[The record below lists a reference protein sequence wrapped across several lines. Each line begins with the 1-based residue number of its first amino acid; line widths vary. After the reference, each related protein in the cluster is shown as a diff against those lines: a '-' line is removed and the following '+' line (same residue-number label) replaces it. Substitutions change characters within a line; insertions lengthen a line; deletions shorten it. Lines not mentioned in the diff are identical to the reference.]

1 MADLQEEL
9 KRRESRWSAAST
21 RSRQK
26 IEVLEE
32 QNKELQEEVKL
43 LEHYRLQQW
52 REEEQ
57 AKVRYTPVKQCG
69 DTLAVCDL
77 TRVLVSLTEL
87 NNVCACAGLWRG
99 KRTSRWYFPCR
110 FSFKENFQKIFT
122 SPGNRK
128 RPSTTTR
135 CLGFKCQP
143 LFSLKFRWFFNLVH
157 LSPRYWP
164 LTCYVAFRYSALL
177 VSPTKQ
183 KLTFILR
190 TWNLFT
196 GERRGGV
203 KTEKT
208 FAAQNC

>member
-69 DTLAVCDL
+69 DTSAVCDF

-99 KRTSRWYFPCR
+99 N
-110 FSFKENFQKIFT
+110 EL
-122 SPGNRK
+122 
-128 RPSTTTR
+128 
-135 CLGFKCQP
+135 LGDV
-143 LFSLKFRWFFNLVH
+143 SLAA
-157 LSPRYWP
+157 S
-164 LTCYVAFRYSALL
+164 LL
-177 VSPTKQ
+177 Q
-183 KLTFILR
+183 
-190 TWNLFT
+190 
-196 GERRGGV
+196 
-203 KTEKT
+203 KT
-208 FAAQNC
+208 FKKSLHPLNIFKS

>member
-69 DTLAVCDL
+69 DTSAVCDF

-99 KRTSRWYFPCR
+99 KRTSRWCFPCR
-110 FSFKENFQKIFT
+110 FSFTENFQKIFT
-122 SPGNRK
+122 SPKYFQKLNFLLYTLEIGKGLQRQQDASVLNAS
-128 RPSTTTR
+128 PFFSSNFADFSTSYTWAR
-135 CLGFKCQP
+135 VID
-143 LFSLKFRWFFNLVH
+143 R
-157 LSPRYWP
+157 
-164 LTCYVAFRYSALL
+164 LL
-177 VSPTKQ
+177 VT
-183 KLTFILR
+183 
-190 TWNLFT
+190 
-196 GERRGGV
+196 
-203 KTEKT
+203 
-208 FAAQNC
+208 

>member
-69 DTLAVCDL
+69 DTSAVCDF

-110 FSFKENFQKIFT
+110 FSFTETFKKSLHPLEIGKGLQRQQDASVLNASPFFSSNFADFST
-122 SPGNRK
+122 SYTWAHVIDR
-128 RPSTTTR
+128 
-135 CLGFKCQP
+135 
-143 LFSLKFRWFFNLVH
+143 
-157 LSPRYWP
+157 
-164 LTCYVAFRYSALL
+164 LL
-177 VSPTKQ
+177 VT
-183 KLTFILR
+183 
-190 TWNLFT
+190 
-196 GERRGGV
+196 
-203 KTEKT
+203 
-208 FAAQNC
+208 

>member
-69 DTLAVCDL
+69 DTSAVCDF

-87 NNVCACAGLWRG
+87 NNELPGDVSLAASLLQ
-99 KRTSRWYFPCR
+99 KT
-110 FSFKENFQKIFT
+110 FKKIFT
-122 SPGNRK
+122 SPK
-128 RPSTTTR
+128 Y
-135 CLGFKCQP
+135 F
-143 LFSLKFRWFFNLVH
+143 
-157 LSPRYWP
+157 
-164 LTCYVAFRYSALL
+164 
-177 VSPTKQ
+177 Q
-183 KLTFILR
+183 KLISS
-190 TWNLFT
+190 
-196 GERRGGV
+196 
-203 KTEKT
+203 
-208 FAAQNC
+208 

>member
-32 QNKELQEEVKL
+32 QNRELQEEVKL

-69 DTLAVCDL
+69 DTLAVCDF

-99 KRTSRWYFPCR
+99 KRTSR
-110 FSFKENFQKIFT
+110 
-122 SPGNRK
+122 
-128 RPSTTTR
+128 
-135 CLGFKCQP
+135 
-143 LFSLKFRWFFNLVH
+143 
-157 LSPRYWP
+157 
-164 LTCYVAFRYSALL
+164 
-177 VSPTKQ
+177 
-183 KLTFILR
+183 
-190 TWNLFT
+190 
-196 GERRGGV
+196 
-203 KTEKT
+203 
-208 FAAQNC
+208 

>member
-69 DTLAVCDL
+69 DTSAVCDF
-77 TRVLVSLTEL
+77 TRGLVSLTEL
-87 NNVCACAGLWRG
+87 NNELPGDVSLAASLLQ
-99 KRTSRWYFPCR
+99 KTFKTSLHPL
-110 FSFKENFQKIFT
+110 KIFK
-122 SPGNRK
+122 N
-128 RPSTTTR
+128 
-135 CLGFKCQP
+135 
-143 LFSLKFRWFFNLVH
+143 
-157 LSPRYWP
+157 
-164 LTCYVAFRYSALL
+164 
-177 VSPTKQ
+177 
-183 KLTFILR
+183 
-190 TWNLFT
+190 
-196 GERRGGV
+196 
-203 KTEKT
+203 
-208 FAAQNC
+208 